1 MLNKLP
7 NETEIE
13 ILINSPAQE
22 SKLQRF
28 QEPQGILPGPEE
40 KP

>member
-1 MLNKLP
+1 MNELQK
-7 NETEIE
+7 ETEME
-13 ILINSPAQE
+13 TLINSPAQE

-28 QEPQGILPGPEE
+28 QEPQGILPGPGE